1 MSQFFHIRWPKYWSF
16 IFNISPLNEYSGLVS
31 FRMDWL
37 DVLALQG
44 TLKSLLQ
51 QFKSISSEPQSKST
65 NSLALGFLYG
75 PILTSIHDYCFQDL
89 IFCQTWIL
97 ISHLPWGSSGWE
109 ILELKKKNLVTDK
122 TEYAWRD
129 RHRMPAVNTPNQ
141 RGKWGSKTVIVKPSH
156 EGPQCLGL
164 I

>member
-65 NSLALGFLYG
+65 NSLVLRLLYG
-75 PILTSIHDYCFQDL
+75 LTLISIHDYQKNHRFDYVDL
-89 IFCQTWIL
+89 CQQSEFSAL
-97 ISHLPWGSSGWE
+97 
-109 ILELKKKNLVTDK
+109 
-122 TEYAWRD
+122 
-129 RHRMPAVNTPNQ
+129 
-141 RGKWGSKTVIVKPSH
+141 
-156 EGPQCLGL
+156 
-164 I
+164 